1 MLLFFTN
8 YGRQVVGNNAE
19 LSQLKNMATHKF
31 PKIWLQLPD
40 QKVVTENLCREYK
53 LQKRAYIYKVR
64 KYVYF
69 TTFWG
74 AAL

>member
-8 YGRQVVGNNAE
+8 YGRQVVRNNAE

-40 QKVVTENLCREYK
+40 QKSGN
-53 LQKRAYIYKVR
+53 
-64 KYVYF
+64 
-69 TTFWG
+69 
-74 AAL
+74 